1 MPPKIG
7 RFVLAALLIV
17 TSVVLQVS
25 VLARLPLPGATP
37 DLVLVVVGAWA
48 LRRGSI
54 EGAIVGFAAGFAL
67 DLAPPS
73 DGALGLTAFVFAI
86 VGYLVGLAA
95 DDAQRSALAPLVIM
109 ALASVVAL
117 VLWATLAVL
126 VGDARVTWAAL
137 GGQLLAQVLYTVV
150 LTPFVLP
157 LVHALLGRL
166 DPAVSRW

>member
-1 MPPKIG
+1 MSPRIG

-17 TSVVLQVS
+17 SSVVLQVS

-48 LRRGSI
+48 LRRGSV
-54 EGAIVGFAAGFAL
+54 EGAIVGFAAGLTL

-73 DGALGLTAFVFAI
+73 DGPLGLSALVLTI
-86 VGYLVGLAA
+86 IGYLVGLAA
-95 DDAQRSALAPLVIM
+95 DDAQRSAITPLVIM
-109 ALASVVAL
+109 ALASVLSL

-126 VGDARVTWAAL
+126 VGDERVTWAAL
-137 GGQLLAQVLYTVV
+137 GGQLLSQVLYTVV

-157 LVHALLGRL
+157 FVHGMLGRM
-166 DPAVSRW
+166 DPATTRW